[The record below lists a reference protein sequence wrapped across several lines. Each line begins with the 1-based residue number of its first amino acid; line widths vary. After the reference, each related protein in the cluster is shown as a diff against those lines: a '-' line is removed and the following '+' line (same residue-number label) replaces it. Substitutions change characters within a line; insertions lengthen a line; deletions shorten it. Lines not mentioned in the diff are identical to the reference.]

1 MGYEST
7 LIHFAHSRAL
17 RKIAGGRKFA
27 TTILYVL
34 SKLTKQSDKCLN
46 VSNIS
51 VLLYNF
57 ITGDNF
63 PGLLKKWGHSR
74 KKWGHCRKNDGSVI
88 WRSKISFTSVYIITD
103 HILTVN
109 KQY

>member
-1 MGYEST
+1 MGFEST
-7 LIHFAHSRAL
+7 LIHFARSRAS
-17 RKIAGGRKFA
+17 RKIAGGRKFT
-27 TTILYVL
+27 TTILFVL
-34 SKLTKQSDKCLN
+34 SKLTKDKCLN

-51 VLLYNF
+51 VLLQNL

-74 KKWGHCRKNDGSVI
+74 KKWGHCRKSDESVI

-103 HILTVN
+103 YILTVN